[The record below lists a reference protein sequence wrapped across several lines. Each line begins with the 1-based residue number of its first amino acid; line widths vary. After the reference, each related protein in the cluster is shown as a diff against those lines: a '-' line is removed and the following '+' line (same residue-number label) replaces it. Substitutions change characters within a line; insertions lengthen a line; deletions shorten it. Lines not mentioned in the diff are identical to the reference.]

1 MLHVCPTSGVKDA
14 PFRRHLLA
22 GNTCHPLTPRQAPPN
37 GMDKFEDDQLQ
48 LTLRMVGYPTDS
60 DCAFV
65 TGKAALDFLNQQAR
79 VMPKEGVPALRGRYS
94 GIQTKA
100 LLDVLED
107 MLQLNPGFRPSA
119 RELLKRASSMN
130 DEATEKKAKALYR
143 QYCRRASAT
152 SVSPAGASKRQ
163 RNESVSDLRSSYAP
177 RGRKPPS
184 LAAAAS
190 ADPAFGSRVSTA
202 K

>member
-119 RELLKRASSMN
+119 RELLKHSVFDGVRNPAKEQACAEAIRLPCYN
-130 DEATEKKAKALYR
+130 DWVYDYETDRPVELTK
-143 QYCRRASAT
+143 Q
-152 SVSPAGASKRQ
+152 
-163 RNESVSDLRSSYAP
+163 DLR
-177 RGRKPPS
+177 R
-184 LAAAAS
+184 
-190 ADPAFGSRVSTA
+190 
-202 K
+202 